1 MLKQTSASA
10 KELEW
15 RQDCFLPQ
23 SATTPKTNRSYFA
36 EIGQSQKNAW
46 QRLHQEQMN
55 HSRMKIHQSM
65 KVHLWLHRSKEV
77 QCVCLLHASVLTTKR
92 SMMMATKMFFFSP
105 FYMNYKNTIGDQI
118 IHKPLCRLDITM
130 SQYIF
135 IQIQKLKSLY
145 FEVYRLHSRVSEE
158 LPPIWIHP
166 LQQCITVYILFCS

>member
-1 MLKQTSASA
+1 MDWKEEKKKSFKCRATLKQTRASA

-36 EIGQSQKNAW
+36 ETGQSQKNAW
-46 QRLHQEQMN
+46 QRLHREQMN

-65 KVHLWLHRSKEV
+65 KVRLWLHRSKEV
-77 QCVCLLHASVLTTKR
+77 QCVCLLHASVLTTKK
-92 SMMMATKMFFFSP
+92 SYDDGYKDVGFFFL
-105 FYMNYKNTIGDQI
+105 FTWTIKIQSGDQI

-145 FEVYRLHSRVSEE
+145 FEVYRLHSRE
-158 LPPIWIHP
+158 
-166 LQQCITVYILFCS
+166 